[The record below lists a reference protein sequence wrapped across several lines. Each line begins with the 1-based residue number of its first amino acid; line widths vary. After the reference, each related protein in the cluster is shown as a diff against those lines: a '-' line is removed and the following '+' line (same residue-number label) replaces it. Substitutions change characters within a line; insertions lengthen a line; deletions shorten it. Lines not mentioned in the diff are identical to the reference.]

1 MAQEGK
7 LSTAT
12 LQVGELLETTQ
23 QQNIETNFVP
33 AKRAKRNSRKA
44 LNVRNNSIN
53 ILVKSKL
60 KKKNVILQDKEKRNV
75 MIKHSSQCKP

>member
-33 AKRAKRNSRKA
+33 PKRTKRNSRKA

-60 KKKNVILQDKEKRNV
+60 KKKMLFYKIKRKG
-75 MIKHSSQCKP
+75 ML